1 MGLPSSSR
9 SRLARLDAWGAGHLP
24 PLWAGVLLV
33 VLGSLAASR
42 LQLFAVTLYQ
52 GTSGNDFA
60 QYYVAAQTGMAHGWA
75 AVYDVA
81 TYASHLRQVTG
92 SPDGFANLPPAAW
105 AVAPFTVLPFRP
117 ADVLWQLL
125 LLGVLVATWRA
136 STAGPEWRRMLLLAA
151 ALATFPVLFALYLGQ
166 LVLVVGALLVLHW
179 RLLRAG
185 RPVLAGIVLGLAFV
199 EPQDLALVP
208 VALLVAGRWRTAAAC
223 AITVAVL
230 AAAVLL
236 ALGPDGVAAYRSS
249 LAHET
254 ASWFIARH
262 SLERQL
268 PAWAP
273 GTAIKAVVVAAALL
287 FAFSHRRGSY
297 EPVLMTAIIGSFLVT
312 PYLNP
317 EDLSL
322 LVVCAWMLPVSEAS
336 RAQRAL
342 IAAGYPLLVVDNL
355 ISPAPLIIVELLW
368 LAVGLAR
375 TKPRRST
382 KGPSCSSC
390 LRARLGG

>member
-1 MGLPSSSR
+1 MGLSSSSR
-9 SRLARLDAWGAGHLP
+9 SRTTRWDAWGAGHLP

-52 GTSGNDFA
+52 GTSGNDVA

-81 TYASHLRQVTG
+81 SYASRLRQVTG
-92 SPDGFANLPPAAW
+92 SPDAFANLPPAAW

-125 LLGVLVATWRA
+125 LLGVVVATWRA
-136 STAGPEWRRMLLLAA
+136 ATAGPEWRRMLLLAA

-166 LVLVVGALLVLHW
+166 LVLVVTALLVLHW
-179 RLLRAG
+179 RLLRAE

-199 EPQDLALVP
+199 KPQDLALVP
-208 VALLVAGRWRTAAAC
+208 VALLLTGRWRTAAAC

-236 ALGPDGVAAYRSS
+236 ALGPDGVVAYRSS

-254 ASWFIARH
+254 GSWFIARH

-268 PAWAP
+268 PVWAP
-273 GTAIKAVVVAAALL
+273 AMAVEAVVVAAALL
-287 FAFSHRRGSY
+287 FAHSHRRGGY
-297 EPVLMTAIIGSFLVT
+297 ELVLMTAIVGSFLAT

-322 LVVCAWMLPVSEAS
+322 LVVCAWVLPMAELSGG
-336 RAQRAL
+336 QRAL
-342 IAAGYPLLVVDNL
+342 IAAGYPLLLVDNL
-355 ISPAPLIIVELLW
+355 ISPVPLIIVQMLW

-382 KGPSCSSC
+382 NDPSCSSC
-390 LRARLGG
+390 LRTELSG